1 MNCTYYVVDAFT
13 DQVFKG
19 NPAGVCILDKFP
31 ERDIMRNIA
40 AENNLS
46 ETAFV
51 VGRNGFYEIIWFTPA
66 EEVDLCGHAT
76 LGSAYAISR
85 FVEPGA
91 ERMEFRSMSGTLFV
105 ERRGDVFTLD
115 FPTRMPKPVEAP
127 EGLSEI
133 LGAEVRGTFLSR
145 DLVVLLDSERRVRSL
160 KPDFAKMG
168 SLRNGMGVLVTA
180 PGESTDF
187 VSRCFFPA
195 VGVWE
200 DPVTGS
206 AHCSL
211 IPFWAQRLGKTRM
224 TAAQLSERG
233 GLLSCELCGDRV
245 KIGGRAALYLT
256 GEISF

>member
-1 MNCTYYVVDAFT
+1 MNCTYYVVDAFAGR
-13 DQVFKG
+13 VFKG
-19 NPAGVCILDKFP
+19 NPAGVCILNEFP
-31 ERDIMRNIA
+31 GREAMRNIA

-51 VGRNGFYEIIWFTPA
+51 VKRNGCYDIRWFTPA

-91 ERMEFRSMSGTLFV
+91 EKMEFHSMSGTLFA

-115 FPTRMPKPVEAP
+115 FPSRPPKPVETPDGLP
-127 EGLSEI
+127 EV
-133 LGAEVRGTFLSR
+133 LGAGVRETFLSR
-145 DLVVLLDSERRVRSL
+145 DLVVLLDSERQVRNL

-168 SLRNGMGVLVTA
+168 NLKGGMGVLVTA
-180 PGESTDF
+180 KGESTDF

-195 VGVWE
+195 VGVQE

-211 IPFWAQRLGKTRM
+211 IPFWAERLGKSRM
-224 TAAQLSERG
+224 TAAQLSARG

-256 GEISF
+256 GEITF